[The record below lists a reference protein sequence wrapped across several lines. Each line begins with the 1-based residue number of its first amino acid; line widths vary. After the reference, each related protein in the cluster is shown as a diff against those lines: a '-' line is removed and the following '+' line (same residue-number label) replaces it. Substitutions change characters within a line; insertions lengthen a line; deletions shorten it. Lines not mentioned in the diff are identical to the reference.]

1 MRRLSYLFLPLFAL
15 LLACCES
22 GPQESDM
29 QVINLT
35 LDTGAGMETRAGADG
50 TQDGV
55 TDYNENLISWVDF
68 FFYPDG
74 RTEEDAVYHAWFD
87 RRALNLKAGLDHISI
102 SVNSDLVNAVLFPT
116 DPVDIRQCAVFA
128 VVNYPGTLVSNE
140 KDLSGTSLSDLEQ
153 LTVTSNFVTED
164 HLQERFLMSGSTV
177 LSLRGRSQVV
187 AATGEIALKRYAA
200 KVTVGVN
207 VADEVTTASGEVWYP
222 LISGMEIYLVNGV
235 RDVTLGGRKETDPT
249 YFSYRGEHSPRF
261 AYVDNEDQTHLYFP
275 KDGVYYQTFPMYTY
289 PQRWVYGSTDSPE
302 VEPYLKLVIPWVRRS
317 GEGISST
324 EKQYYY
330 KVPIPDD
337 TREAF
342 RRTFTRNNWYH
353 IKVNVSLLGS
363 ETDNAMVL
371 IQDGLVY
378 IYDWQ
383 DKEVAIKTADI
394 SSARYLS
401 VDKASYEL
409 DNVSEGLFRYT
420 SSHPVQMKNIR
431 VTRVYYGTAN
441 TGATFGYPT
450 GTVKV
455 AGAND
460 IYPQGTKYLEYGS
473 SVYKNWFEDTGT
485 AIKFTHPLNN
495 NYKSKNAFDYS
506 PYLITYTLVHAD
518 NPNDASYQ
526 QKQTIMQY
534 PAIYIQA
541 TPNPDTKTNGQ
552 FDHWGYVYVN
562 NGQYLLGNEHTP
574 GTYLGDYKNKSEA
587 WKDDHVWR
595 IVHYSSGGTDMY
607 RIDVT
612 VLPEDSDLVIGDPR
626 QAESDLLRTN
636 ESEFFASAPYVTQ
649 DAEGNYTVGSG
660 TRTLEHYYPT
670 ESSDRTVNMVAPI
683 YRISTKLSGIEQNGI
698 SQERARQRC
707 AAFQENGFPAGRWRV
722 PTKGEIKFIS
732 QLSAN
737 GYFEWQFGGNYWS
750 ANGAVNVNKNTGV
763 VQDSD
768 PKIALLRCVY
778 DVWYWGDKQVDNVAQ
793 FYWADEPRW

>member
-1 MRRLSYLFLPLFAL
+1 MRRLSCLLLPLFAL
-15 LLACCES
+15 LLSCCEK
-22 GPQESDM
+22 GPQESGM
-29 QVINLT
+29 QLITLT
-35 LDTGAGMETRAGADG
+35 LDTGVGMESRAGADG
-50 TQDGV
+50 TQTGIA
-55 TDYNENLISWVDF
+55 DYNENLISWVDF

-74 RTEEDAVYHAWFD
+74 QTEEDAVYHAWFD
-87 RRALNLKAGLDHISI
+87 RQALNLKAGLDHISI

-116 DPVDIRQCAVFA
+116 DPVDIRQCTVFA
-128 VVNYPGTLVSNE
+128 VVNYPGTLVPNE
-140 KDLSGTSLSDLEQ
+140 SDLSGTSLPDLEQ
-153 LTVTSNFVTED
+153 RTVVSNFVTED

-177 LSLRGRSQVV
+177 LALRGRSQVV
-187 AATGEIALKRYAA
+187 AATGEIFLRRYAA
-200 KVTVGVN
+200 KLTVGVN
-207 VADEVTTASGEVWYP
+207 VADEVTTEAGEVWYP

-235 RDVTLGGRKETDPT
+235 KDVTLGGRKETDPT

-261 AYVDNEDQTHLYFP
+261 AYIDNDDQTQLYFP
-275 KDGVYYQTFPMYTY
+275 KDGDYYQTYPMYTY

-302 VEPYLKLVIPWVRRS
+302 IEPYLKLVVPWVRRS

-324 EKQYYY
+324 QKQYYY

-371 IQDGLVY
+371 IQNGVVF

-401 VDKASYEL
+401 VEKRSYEL
-409 DNVSEGLFRYT
+409 NNIAEGVFRYT
-420 SSHPVQMKNIR
+420 SSHPVLMKDIR
-431 VTRVYYGTAN
+431 VTRPYYGTAN
-441 TGATFGYPT
+441 TGATFGYPS
-450 GTVKV
+450 GTVRV

-460 IYPQGTKYLEYGS
+460 VYPQGTRYLEYGP
-473 SVYKNWFEDTGT
+473 SVYNGWFEDTGS
-485 AIKFTHPLNN
+485 AIRFNHPLNN
-495 NYKSKNAFDYS
+495 DYKSRNAFDYS
-506 PYLITYTLVHAD
+506 PYTITYMLVHAD
-518 NPNDASYQ
+518 RPDDASYRQ
-526 QKQTIMQY
+526 QQTITQY
-534 PAIYIQA
+534 PGIYIQA

-562 NGQYLLGNEHTP
+562 GGQYLLGNANTP
-574 GTYLGDYKNKSEA
+574 GTYLGDVKGKNDA
-587 WKDDHVWR
+587 WKDDHIWR

-612 VLPEDSDLVIGDPR
+612 VLPEGSDLVIGDPR
-626 QAESDLLRTN
+626 QAESDLLRPA
-636 ESEFFASAPYVTQ
+636 SDFFAQAPYVVQ

-683 YRISTKLSGIEQNGI
+683 YRISTKLSGIEQGGI
-698 SQERARQRC
+698 TLERARQRC
-707 AAFQENGFPAGRWRV
+707 AAFQENGFPAGRWRL
-722 PTKGEIKFIS
+722 PTKGEVKFIS

-737 GYFEWQFGGNYWS
+737 GYFEWQFGGDYWS

-768 PKIALLRCVY
+768 PKVAMLRCVY
-778 DVWYWGDKQVDNVAQ
+778 DVWYWGDRQVDNVGQ
-793 FYWADEPRW
+793 FYWADEARW